1 MSEQIAASLTKKAQL
16 TYAGGSA
23 AFTMLERLILLYIPF
38 YFMPPREFNL
48 PNLISEE
55 TFLGLAT
62 ILGIALAL
70 GRIVDAAADPVVAT
84 ISDNLR
90 LGLGRRKP
98 FLLISAL
105 PLAAFTFLSFN
116 PPYPGQ
122 EHLVNGI
129 WLALMMSLFYL
140 AFTAYVNP
148 YLSLLS
154 ELGHTDASRINLST
168 LVAISG
174 LAGMILITVIFPEL
188 VGRLQDAGMGLRD
201 SYRYAV
207 AGAAIPAFALL
218 LTAGLSFNESRHCH
232 PVTSDRLG
240 LREALL
246 RALEVRPF
254 RRFVLGEVFM
264 QFSMNLVTLG
274 MLYYTVVIFRQEQR
288 FMTVLAA
295 LIFGTALLAFPLVN
309 AAAKNKGKAKIL
321 TFSALIL
328 AFCSLGIFLLSFN
341 MAGMAFYLGLALIGL
356 AGIPTAAFSI
366 LVNPTIA
373 EIARSQA
380 VQTGGRR
387 EAIFFGARAV
397 PLKITI
403 AVAGGV
409 FGFLLATFGRDVGDP
424 LGVQLTL
431 LLVALASFGAFLAF
445 RGYPEKE
452 VQEALLEEEKIYGS
466 RS

>member
-1 MSEQIAASLTKKAQL
+1 MANFLAESLGKKAQVA
-16 TYAGGSA
+16 YAGGSA
-23 AFTMLERLILLYIPF
+23 AFTMLERLILLYVPF
-38 YFMPPREFNL
+38 YYLPPREYNL
-48 PNLISEE
+48 PNLIPEE

-62 ILGIALAL
+62 VLGTALAL
-70 GRIVDAAADPVVAT
+70 GRIVDAAADPVVAS

-90 LGLGRRKP
+90 LRQGRRKP

-105 PLAAFTFLSFN
+105 PLAAFTMFSFN
-116 PPYPGQ
+116 PPYVGQ

-154 ELGHTDASRINLST
+154 ELGHTDATRINLST
-168 LVAISG
+168 LVALMG
-174 LAGMILITVIFPEL
+174 LAGMVLITVIFPEL
-188 VGRLQDAGMGLRD
+188 VGRIQDAGISLRT
-201 SYRYAV
+201 SYRIAV
-207 AGAAIPAFALL
+207 AGAAAPALVLL
-218 LTAGLSFNESRHCH
+218 LLAGLSFHESRHCR
-232 PVTSDRLG
+232 PVTSAPLG
-240 LREALL
+240 MRESLLQALK
-246 RALEVRPF
+246 VRPF
-254 RRFVLGEVFM
+254 RRFVLGEIFM

-295 LIFGTALLAFPLVN
+295 LVFGSALLAFPLIN
-309 AAAKNKGKAKIL
+309 AVAKKKGKVSIL
-321 TFSALIL
+321 TVSALVL
-328 AFCSLGIFLLSFN
+328 AFCSMGVFLLSFN
-341 MAGMAFYLGLALIGL
+341 MTGLSFYLGVGLFGL

-409 FGFLLATFGRDVGDP
+409 FGFLLSAFGRDLGNP

-431 LLVALASFGAFLAF
+431 FLVALASIGAFLAF

-452 VQEALLEEEKIYGS
+452 VQEALQEEEKLFGK
-466 RS
+466 

>member
-1 MSEQIAASLTKKAQL
+1 MTNHLAINLTRTARL
-16 TYAGGSA
+16 VYAGGSA
-23 AFTMLERLILLYIPF
+23 AFTMLERLILLYVPF
-38 YFMPPREFNL
+38 YFLPPREYNL
-48 PNLISEE
+48 PNMIPEE

-62 ILGIALAL
+62 ILGVALAL

-90 LGLGRRKP
+90 LDLGRRKP
-98 FLLISAL
+98 FLLFSAV
-105 PLAAFTFLSFN
+105 PLAVFTVLIFN
-116 PPYPGQ
+116 PPYQGQ
-122 EHLVNGI
+122 EHIVNGI
-129 WLALMMSLFYL
+129 WLALMMGLFYL

-154 ELGHTDASRINLST
+154 ELGHTDATRINLST
-168 LVAISG
+168 FVALFGLV
-174 LAGMILITVIFPEL
+174 GMILVTVIFPEL
-188 VGRLQDAGMGLRD
+188 VSRLQDAGMDLRA
-201 SYRYAV
+201 SYRFAV
-207 AGAAIPAFALL
+207 ALGAFPAMLLLIGAA
-218 LTAGLSFNESRHCH
+218 LSFNESKHCC
-232 PVTSDRLG
+232 PVNSERLG
-240 LREALL
+240 LRQSMLQALK
-246 RALEVRPF
+246 VRPF

-288 FMTVLAA
+288 FMTVLAV
-295 LIFGTALLAFPLVN
+295 LVFGTALLAFPLIN
-309 AAAKNKGKAKIL
+309 AIAKKHGKGKIL
-321 TFSALIL
+321 SISALVL
-328 AFCSLGIFLLSFN
+328 ALCALGIFLLSFN
-341 MAGMAFYLGLALIGL
+341 MSGVAFYIGVALFTL

-403 AVAGGV
+403 AIAGAV
-409 FGFLLATFGRDVGDP
+409 FGFLLVFFGRDIADP

-445 RGYPEKE
+445 LGYPEKE
-452 VQEALLEEEKIYGS
+452 VQKALLEEEKLYGN
-466 RS
+466 